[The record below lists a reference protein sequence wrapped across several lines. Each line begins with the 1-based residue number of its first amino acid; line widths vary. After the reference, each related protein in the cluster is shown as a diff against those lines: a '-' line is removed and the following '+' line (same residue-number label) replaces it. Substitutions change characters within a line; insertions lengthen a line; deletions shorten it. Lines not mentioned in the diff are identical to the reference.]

1 MSINNIEKFPI
12 QVYRLKNKIQNYS
25 WGTKGKNA
33 FIPNFIG
40 LEAEDNIPYAELWIG
55 AHPKLPSEILINDKY
70 YPLNGIIEK
79 FPNEILG
86 SETARK
92 FNNKLPFLLKILS
105 IGKALS
111 IQAHPNKE
119 LAKILHKKDPQN
131 YPDENHKPEIAIAI
145 DKLELLIGF
154 KPLEEIYATIEKYS
168 ALKNVLSF
176 KLSKTI
182 FNKSDDEKREII
194 KRIYSN
200 LMKLT
205 AKQVNEIIPK
215 IIQQINENKELSFEE
230 KEFLKQ
236 QKQNGNDIGLFSIFL
251 FNLITLKKE
260 EALFTKAGIPH
271 AYLRGNIIECMAN
284 SDNVVRAGLTSK
296 YKDIPTLLKM
306 LTYDFSPVEIIRD
319 SNKNEVFTYQSLAEE
334 FEITM
339 YSLFENKTI
348 VKDNNIDIAILLVLE
363 NNIKVEW
370 ENGLKKINVKKGEAV
385 LIPAKLTS
393 YKILSNK
400 NAKFICVNVP

>member
-1 MSINNIEKFPI
+1 
-12 QVYRLKNKIQNYS
+12 
-25 WGTKGKNA
+25 
-33 FIPNFIG
+33 
-40 LEAEDNIPYAELWIG
+40 
-55 AHPKLPSEILINDKY
+55 
-70 YPLNGIIEK
+70 
-79 FPNEILG
+79 
-86 SETARK
+86 
-92 FNNKLPFLLKILS
+92 
-105 IGKALS
+105 
-111 IQAHPNKE
+111 
-119 LAKILHKKDPQN
+119 
-131 YPDENHKPEIAIAI
+131 
-145 DKLELLIGF
+145 
-154 KPLEEIYATIEKYS
+154 
-168 ALKNVLSF
+168 
-176 KLSKTI
+176 
-182 FNKSDDEKREII
+182 
-194 KRIYSN
+194 
-200 LMKLT
+200 
-205 AKQVNEIIPK
+205 
-215 IIQQINENKELSFEE
+215 
-230 KEFLKQ
+230 
-236 QKQNGNDIGLFSIFL
+236 
-251 FNLITLKKE
+251 LKKE

-319 SNKNEVFTYQSLAEE
+319 SNKNEAFTYQSPAEE

-385 LIPAKLTS
+385 LISAKLTS